1 MSAGRFLSRWSQRKL
16 SQAAPVATQPD
27 EEVAGPAVAP
37 LSSPVTNVEPVA
49 PLDLPDPAKLTLES
63 DFTAF
68 LKEEV
73 GEAVRRQALKKLFND
88 PHFNVMDGL
97 DIYIDDYSV
106 SEPIPPEMLAKLR
119 SASEWL
125 AGREDEAA
133 PEAEALAGEGPAATG
148 AVAEEDARLQLQIK
162 TVSPPEDVDQTEMP
176 AAQASDTPIK

>member
-16 SQAAPVATQPD
+16 SQAAPADTPLD
-27 EEVAGPAVAP
+27 EALAGVTAVPSSLPVTNAEAVAP
-37 LSSPVTNVEPVA
+37 V
-49 PLDLPDPAKLTLES
+49 DLPDPAKLTLES

-125 AGREDEAA
+125 AGREDDVPTQTEDGVNGQKSEQESAAAGLGGATQEEPLEA
-133 PEAEALAGEGPAATG
+133 PETELEETLPSQGGLQPPLA
-148 AVAEEDARLQLQIK
+148 
-162 TVSPPEDVDQTEMP
+162 
-176 AAQASDTPIK
+176 

>member
-27 EEVAGPAVAP
+27 EALAGAAVAP
-37 LSSPVTNVEPVA
+37 LSSPVTNVEPVT

-125 AGREDEAA
+125 AGREDAAA
-133 PEAEALAGEGPAATG
+133 PEAEALPDEGPAATG
-148 AVAEEDARLQLQIK
+148 AVAAEDPSPSLQADTSSALDQLDQA
-162 TVSPPEDVDQTEMP
+162 VPPPGRTG
-176 AAQASDTPIK
+176 

>member
-16 SQAAPVATQPD
+16 SQAAPVATPPD
-27 EEVAGPAVAP
+27 EALAGAAVVP
-37 LSSPVTNVEPVA
+37 SSSPVTNAEPDA

-125 AGREDEAA
+125 AGREDETASK
-133 PEAEALAGEGPAATG
+133 AEALLDERPATG
-148 AVAEEDARLQLQIK
+148 AVAAEDPSPSLQADTSSALDQLDQA
-162 TVSPPEDVDQTEMP
+162 VPPPGRTG
-176 AAQASDTPIK
+176 